1 MWTPAR
7 EQGMILWVR
16 QLVALSYLYSRASS
30 WFRVLNFVSSL
41 LSVIGTVYSIPTY
54 GCSLVSREVCT
65 ALLWSGLISSFI
77 VGTSSVLAS
86 IYSPS
91 ERARECDDAAKG
103 LLKVS
108 RMIDEELARGNDER
122 EDAGSFSERVLRAY
136 DTIVDHVPLP
146 WFVHGEQQLAN
157 LSLIQ
162 SFTEQQQRNN
172 LHDDVGSPRHE
183 QQQQP
188 QLLYTAVDREIARR
202 IDHELGRLA
211 QSSSDIAPLVL
222 D

>member
-7 EQGMILWVR
+7 EQGMVLWVR

-30 WFRVLNFVSSL
+30 WYRVLNFVSSL

-91 ERARECDDAAKG
+91 ERARECEDASKG

-108 RMIDEELARGNDER
+108 RTIDEELARGNDER
-122 EDAGSFSERVLRAY
+122 EDAGTFSERVLRAY
-136 DTIVDHVPLP
+136 DTIVDHAPLP

-162 SFTEQQQRNN
+162 SFTQQQQQQR
-172 LHDDVGSPRHE
+172 HQEEVT

-188 QLLYTAVDREIARR
+188 QLVYTAVDREIARR
-202 IDHELGRLA
+202 LQHELDRLA
-211 QSSSDIAPLVL
+211 QSSSDIAPSL
-222 D
+222 DDDG